1 MAEINIL
8 EKEVFNRIAA
18 GEVVGSPASIVKELA
33 ENAIDAGATEIDVE
47 IQDGGIRSVTVADNG
62 IGIPNSEVRKAFLPH
77 ATSKIKSAEDMET
90 IGTLGFRGEALP
102 SIASVSKVVLRT
114 KFQEEKSAT
123 LIRINGG
130 IEEEFNVCALEKGTI
145 VEVSG
150 LFYNTPAR
158 FKFLKSVRSEESSV
172 TSVLQGL
179 ILANPEV
186 AFQYKIDGE
195 LKFKTDGLGLP
206 SAVKSVY
213 PSHFDQLLP
222 VRFAEDSY
230 KITGFTS
237 KSGVSKGNRSS
248 QTVVLNG
255 RIVTDPAISATVQ
268 NAYGERLMTRSFPI
282 FVFDI
287 VMPFDLVD
295 VNVHPSKA
303 EVRLRDARRLY
314 GMIYRAVKDALDKS
328 DREIENSFLFASEK
342 NDNAAAQIVSNAK
355 FSLLESIR
363 SEELSKPTENVFLS
377 HSGTKSE
384 DFESKQPIKKSIS
397 ESYKEICAALEQ
409 KDEVTVTLQNSTPIS
424 EISKNSPQVRVSQEA
439 QEEFYFLKETNTNIT
454 NKPIRWNVVGQ
465 IFKCYLIVENGEKG
479 FIIDQHAAHERTIY
493 DKLMKNAESESPESQ
508 PLLLPYIFRGSA
520 EDCEFILKNR
530 HSLSKIGFD
539 LDEFG
544 KNSIKVSMVPCAFT
558 GINLDTFFQDL
569 LSDASGI
576 RNLKTSELLHGKLA
590 TLACKSAIKSGDELS
605 PKQIDYFIE
614 VYMRSGAP
622 ILCPHGRPT
631 ILPFDKLDLEK
642 RFKRKL

>member
-33 ENAIDAGATEIDVE
+33 ENAVDAGATEIDIE
-47 IQDGGIRSVTVADNG
+47 INDGGIRSVIVSDNG
-62 IGIPNSEVRKAFLPH
+62 SGIPNSEVRKAFLPH
-77 ATSKIKSAEDMET
+77 ATSKIKNAEDMET

-102 SIASVSKVVLRT
+102 SIASVSKVLLRT
-114 KFQEEKSAT
+114 KFPEEPSAT
-123 LIRINGG
+123 LIRISGG
-130 IEEEFNVCALEKGTI
+130 VEEAFDVCALEKGTI
-145 VEVSG
+145 VEVGS
-150 LFYNTPAR
+150 LFFNTPAR
-158 FKFLKSVRSEESSV
+158 FKFLKSVRSEESAV
-172 TSVLQGL
+172 TSVVQGL
-179 ILANPEV
+179 ILANPDV
-186 AFQYKIDGE
+186 AFRYTVDGE
-195 LKFKTDGLGLP
+195 LKFASDGLGLEN
-206 SAVKSVY
+206 AVKSVY
-213 PSHFDQLLP
+213 PSQFEHFIP
-222 VRFAEDSY
+222 VRFSEDSY
-230 KITGFTS
+230 RITGFTS
-237 KSGVSKGNRSS
+237 KSGISKGNRSS
-248 QTVVLNG
+248 QTIILNG
-255 RIVTDPAISATVQ
+255 RVVTDPAISAAVQ

-287 VMPFDLVD
+287 VMPFELVD

-314 GMIYRAVKDALDKS
+314 GMVYRAVKNALEKS

-342 NDNAAAQIVSNAK
+342 NDNTVAQISSNSK
-355 FSLLESIR
+355 YTELENNR
-363 SEELSKPTENVFLS
+363 SEAFFKPIENTYLS
-377 HSGTKSE
+377 HSSTKSD
-384 DFESKQPIKKSIS
+384 DFESKQPLKKSIS
-397 ESYKEICAALEQ
+397 EGYKEICAALEQ
-409 KDEVTVTLQNSTPIS
+409 KDEVSVTLCNSTPIS
-424 EISKNSPQVRVSQEA
+424 EMSKSSNQVGALQEA
-439 QEEFYFLKETNTNIT
+439 QEEFQFSKESNSNMAE
-454 NKPIRWNVVGQ
+454 PIRWKVVGQ

-493 DKLMKNAESESPESQ
+493 DQLIKNAESESPESQ

-520 EDCEFILKNR
+520 EDCELILKNR
-530 HSLSKIGFD
+530 SPLVEIGFD
-539 LDEFG
+539 MDEFG
-544 KNSIKVSMVPCAFT
+544 KNSIKVSMVPCALT

-576 RNLKTSELLHGKLA
+576 RNLKTSELLRRKLA

-605 PKQIDYFIE
+605 PKQIDYFIN

>member
-47 IQDGGIRSVTVADNG
+47 IQDGGIRSVIVSDNG

-102 SIASVSKVVLRT
+102 SIASVSKVMLRT
-114 KFQEEKSAT
+114 KFQDEKSAT

-130 IEEEFNVCALEKGTI
+130 IEVEFDVCALEKGTI

-158 FKFLKSVRSEESSV
+158 FKFLKSVRSEESAV

-186 AFQYKIDGE
+186 AFCYKIDGE

-213 PSHFDQLLP
+213 PSQFEQLLP

-237 KSGVSKGNRSS
+237 KSGVFKGNRSS

-255 RIVTDPAISATVQ
+255 RVVTDPAISAAVQ

-287 VMPFDLVD
+287 VMPFELVD

-314 GMIYRAVKDALDKS
+314 GMIYRAVKDALEKN

-342 NDNAAAQIVSNAK
+342 NDNAAAQTTSNTK
-355 FSLLESIR
+355 FSVLESIR
-363 SEELSKPTENVFLS
+363 SEGFSKPIENVFLS
-377 HSGTKSE
+377 HNSTKSD
-384 DFESKQPIKKSIS
+384 DFESKQPLKKSIS

-409 KDEVTVTLQNSTPIS
+409 KDEVTVTLRNSTPIS
-424 EISKNSPQVRVSQEA
+424 EMSKSSNQIRVSQEEFHFS
-439 QEEFYFLKETNTNIT
+439 QESNSNISD
-454 NKPIRWNVVGQ
+454 KPIRWNVVGQ
-465 IFKCYLIVENGEKG
+465 IFKCYLIVENSEKG

-520 EDCEFILKNR
+520 DDCEFILKNKN
-530 HSLSKIGFD
+530 SLSEIGFD

-544 KNSIKVSMVPCAFT
+544 KNSIKISMVPCALT
-558 GINLDTFFQDL
+558 GINLDNFFQDL

-576 RNLKTSELLHGKLA
+576 RSLKNSELLRGKLA

>member
-47 IQDGGIRSVTVADNG
+47 IQDGGIRSVIVADNG

-130 IEEEFNVCALEKGTI
+130 IEEEFDVCALEKGTI

-158 FKFLKSVRSEESSV
+158 FKFLKSVRSEESAV

-213 PSHFDQLLP
+213 PSQFDQLLP

-255 RIVTDPAISATVQ
+255 RVVTDPAISAAVQ

-314 GMIYRAVKDALDKS
+314 GMIYRSVKDALEKS
-328 DREIENSFLFASEK
+328 DREIENSFLFAREITE
-342 NDNAAAQIVSNAK
+342 NAADSIMSTPKLFAQEN
-355 FSLLESIR
+355 FR
-363 SEELSKPTENVFLS
+363 TEELSKPTENVFLS
-377 HSGTKSE
+377 HNGTKSE
-384 DFESKQPIKKSIS
+384 DLTKQPIKKSIS
-397 ESYKEICAALEQ
+397 ESYYEICAALEQ
-409 KDEVTVTLQNSTPIS
+409 KDEVTVTLCNSTPIS

-439 QEEFYFLKETNTNIT
+439 QEEFHFLKENNINIT
-454 NKPIRWNVVGQ
+454 DKPIRWNVVGQ

-530 HSLSKIGFD
+530 HSLSEIGFD

-576 RNLKTSELLHGKLA
+576 RSLKTSELLHGKLA